1 MAERTHRGPGG
12 GIPSRRGPRDE
23 RPAEAPFGG
32 ASAGAAPIDPELEQD
47 LGAEFPL
54 RGDQLESELE
64 QTRTEA
70 AQHLDTAMRLQAEFD
85 NYRKRVARE
94 KTDLTS
100 RAAERVVS
108 ELLPVLDNLERA
120 IDHTLEGGELDQL
133 LKGVEM
139 VHQQMND
146 VLTKE
151 GVEIIDPFGAAFDP
165 LVHQAVGTEEDPDV
179 PDGTC
184 VRVLQRGYLL
194 GGRVVR
200 PAMVIVSHG
209 GPARKE

>member
-1 MAERTHRGPGG
+1 MVDRTRKGTGRGM
-12 GIPSRRGPRDE
+12 PSGHSPREDH
-23 RPAEAPFGG
+23 PAEVPFGH
-32 ASAGAAPIDPELEQD
+32 ASSGAASFDPELEAD

-54 RGDQLESELE
+54 RGDQLEAELE
-64 QTRTEA
+64 QARTEA
-70 AQHLDTAMRLQAEFD
+70 AQQLDTALRLQAEFD

-94 KTDLTS
+94 RVDLTS

-139 VHQQMND
+139 VHQQVVD
-146 VLTKE
+146 VFTKE
-151 GVEIIDPFGAAFDP
+151 GVEIVDPFGAPFDP
-165 LVHQAVGTEEDPDV
+165 LVHQAVGTEEDLDV
-179 PDGTC
+179 PDQTC

-209 GPARKE
+209 GPVVKE

>member
-1 MAERTHRGPGG
+1 
-12 GIPSRRGPRDE
+12 
-23 RPAEAPFGG
+23 
-32 ASAGAAPIDPELEQD
+32 LEQ
-47 LGAEFPL
+47 A
-54 RGDQLESELE
+54 RA
-64 QTRTEA
+64 EA
-70 AQHLDTAMRLQAEFD
+70 AQHLDTAQRLQAEFD

-94 KTDLTS
+94 QGDLAS

-120 IDHTLEGGELDQL
+120 IEHTLAGGELDQL

-139 VHQQMND
+139 VHQQMVD
-146 VLTKE
+146 VFTKE
-151 GVEIIDPFGAAFDP
+151 GVEIIDPFGARFDP

-179 PDGTC
+179 PDSTC
-184 VRVLQRGYLL
+184 VKVLQRGYRL

>member
-1 MAERTHRGPGG
+1 MADRTHQGSGRGV
-12 GIPSRRGPRDE
+12 PSGRSPRE
-23 RPAEAPFGG
+23 GRPAEAPDGRAPSG
-32 ASAGAAPIDPELEQD
+32 AVPVDPELEAD
-47 LGAEFPL
+47 LGAEFPF
-54 RGDQLESELE
+54 RGDQLEAELE
-64 QTRTEA
+64 QARTEA
-70 AQHLDTAMRLQAEFD
+70 AQHLDTALRLQAEFD

-94 KTDLTS
+94 RVDLTS
-100 RAAERVVS
+100 RAAERVVE

-139 VHQQMND
+139 VHQQVVD
-146 VLTKE
+146 VFTKE
-151 GVEIIDPFGAAFDP
+151 GVEIVDPFGEPFDP
-165 LVHQAVGTEEDPDV
+165 LVHQAVGTEEDVDV
-179 PDGTC
+179 PDQTC
-184 VRVLQRGYLL
+184 VKVLQRGYLL

>member
-1 MAERTHRGPGG
+1 MADRT
-12 GIPSRRGPRDE
+12 RRE
-23 RPAEAPFGG
+23 
-32 ASAGAAPIDPELEQD
+32 APIDPELEQD

-54 RGDQLESELE
+54 RGDQLEAEL
-64 QTRTEA
+64 QLAQTEA
-70 AQHLDTAMRLQAEFD
+70 AQHLDTALRLQAEFD

-94 KTDLTS
+94 KADLTS
-100 RAAERVVS
+100 RAAERVVA

-120 IDHTLEGGELDQL
+120 IEHTLEGGELDQL

-139 VHQQMND
+139 VHQQVVD
-146 VLTKE
+146 VFTKE

-165 LVHQAVGTEEDPDV
+165 LVHQAVGTEENADV
-179 PDGTC
+179 PDQTC
-184 VRVLQRGYLL
+184 VKVLQRGYLL

>member
-1 MAERTHRGPGG
+1 MVDKTPT
-12 GIPSRRGPRDE
+12 D
-23 RPAEAPFGG
+23 
-32 ASAGAAPIDPELEQD
+32 APIDPELEAD

-54 RGDQLESELE
+54 RGDQLEAELE
-64 QTRTEA
+64 RARTEA
-70 AQHLDTAMRLQAEFD
+70 ASHMDTALRLQAEFD

-94 KTDLTS
+94 KADLSS

-139 VHQQMND
+139 VHQQVGD
-146 VLTKE
+146 VFTKE
-151 GVEIIDPFGAAFDP
+151 GVQIVDPFGEAFDP
-165 LVHQAVGTEEDPDV
+165 LVHQAVGTQEDPGV
-179 PDGTC
+179 PDQTC
-184 VRVLQRGYLL
+184 VKVLQRGYLL